1 MCPAHT
7 PGQHRPVTPVS
18 GQEGNEELPF
28 PGSQSCPRLPGEGQ
42 GRGRS
47 IPARLRGPGGRIS
60 ALAAAPAP
68 PARPA
73 CGTAAPPERCPFK
86 LWPRS
91 PPPRLPEGLRQPAP
105 SERHRA
111 TSAPA
116 SLPADRAAPSPR
128 GTGLPLP
135 CPRCSGTMGCCTGRC
150 TLIFLCTLQLVSG
163 GARDRGEP
171 PRTCGFGSPGR
182 GREQKRLGARCPG
195 QGCAP
200 PQLRLG
206 AARWRGGGMSGCA
219 PGTLC
224 CAWGGFTDA

>member
-1 MCPAHT
+1 MSCTHTWPAQTGHSRV
-7 PGQHRPVTPVS
+7 RPRGKRGTA
-18 GQEGNEELPF
+18 
-28 PGSQSCPRLPGEGQ
+28 LPGEPELPPPPG
-42 GRGRS
+42 G
-47 IPARLRGPGGRIS
+47 GPGPGPEHPS
-60 ALAAAPAP
+60 APAGARGAHLGVGGSP
-68 PARPA
+68 RPA
-73 CGTAAPPERCPFK
+73 SPPSLRDAAPPERCPFK